1 MKNKTEQYPIL
12 TAHFD
17 NKIAKTQSTMLGLMI
32 GTPAL
37 VIIVMEILNKAL

>member
-1 MKNKTEQYPIL
+1 MKNKTDQYPIL

-17 NKIAKTQSTMLGLMI
+17 NKIAKTQSAMLGLMI

>member
-1 MKNKTEQYPIL
+1 MKNKTDQYPIL

-17 NKIAKTQSTMLGLMI
+17 NKIAKTKNAFLGLMI

-37 VIIVMEILNKAL
+37 VIIITEILTKAL